1 MSPDRIFSFF
11 MIIVLTLI
19 SGVADAQGA
28 IWASKIWDND
38 RLNPDALWRAALGF
52 GVGIAVYFITVRFLR
67 NVGVVSPE
75 LQTAIYLGVM
85 LVSVA
90 LVSRQFFAWQPVDQ
104 AVAVAV
110 LVGIVWL
117 SVRTGAAA

>member
-1 MSPDRIFSFF
+1 MSPDRIFSFV

-19 SGVADAQGA
+19 SGLADAQGA

-75 LQTAIYLGVM
+75 LQTAIYMVVM

-90 LVSRQFFAWQPVDQ
+90 LVSRAFFTWQPVDQ
-104 AVAVAV
+104 GVAVAI

-117 SVRTGAAA
+117 SVRTGAA